1 MNNELNAEE
10 LFKRAKS
17 NNEIQ
22 EVKKGLYII
31 KDEDMGFL
39 EMSEQM
45 NHMTAL
51 RTFAKACEQSESIKS
66 NPEKYSLYFVG
77 TYSSKSGLISPVE
90 PMKLGEATSYAPEKQ
105 KQSSEKTPA

>member
-10 LFKRAKS
+10 LFKRAKA

-22 EVKKGLYII
+22 EVKKGLYVV
-31 KDEDMGFL
+31 KDEDMGFM
-39 EMSEQM
+39 EMSEQP

-51 RTFAKACEQSESIKS
+51 RTFAKACETSDLIKT
-66 NPEKYSLYFVG
+66 NPDKFSLYFVG

-105 KQSSEKTPA
+105 KQPSEKTPA